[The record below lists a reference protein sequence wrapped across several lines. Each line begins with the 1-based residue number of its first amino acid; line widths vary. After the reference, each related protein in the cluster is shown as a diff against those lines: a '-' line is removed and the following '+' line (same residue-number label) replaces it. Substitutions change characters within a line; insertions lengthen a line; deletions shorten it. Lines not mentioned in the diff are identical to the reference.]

1 MSQPAAGGAG
11 GGAGP
16 RILLVDDSLL
26 VQRMIREYFEP
37 AGYRVTIAGNG
48 REGLEAAR
56 SSRPD
61 VIIADIIMPVMDGWE
76 FCEAVRKE
84 PALANVPFLFLTA
97 VREVPQRI
105 QGLRMGADD
114 YITKPFSRDELL
126 ARVEICLAKAKRLVQ
141 AEALEATVL
150 SGHTSHLPISDLLQL
165 LSQNGKTGVL
175 NLHVAGDHE
184 GRVFF
189 RSGQV
194 VNAATGGVEGRK
206 ALYRLL
212 DWPEARF
219 EMDPDGK
226 LPTGEPIRESTSN
239 VLMDG
244 FTQNDE
250 MRALRPSLPPPLA
263 RFRMQGAL
271 PDLQAG
277 SGLGTTEKAVLLEF
291 QGGAS
296 VGEVLDRSPLN
307 DLEVSRAIL
316 KLLQLKLLAPAD
328 SETGAAG

>member
-1 MSQPAAGGAG
+1 MTGPGPSAAG
-11 GGAGP
+11 GGAG
-16 RILLVDDSLL
+16 RQILLVDDSLL

-56 SSRPD
+56 LSRPD
-61 VIIADIIMPVMDGWE
+61 VIVADIIMPVMDGWE
-76 FCEAVRKE
+76 FCEAIRKE
-84 PALANVPFLFLTA
+84 PALADVPFLFLTA

-126 ARVEICLAKAKRLVQ
+126 ARVEVCLAKAERLQQ
-141 AEALEATVL
+141 AAATAETVL
-150 SGHTSHLPISDLLQL
+150 AGHTSHLPISDLLQL
-165 LSQNGKTGVL
+165 LSQNAKTGVL
-175 NLHVAGDHE
+175 HLYVTGDRE
-184 GRVFF
+184 GQVFF
-189 RSGQV
+189 RAGKV
-194 VNAATGGVEGRK
+194 VNAATGAVEGRK

-219 EMDPDGK
+219 KMDPDGEI
-226 LPTGEPIRESTSN
+226 PPGEPIRESTSN

-250 MRALRPSLPPPLA
+250 LRALRSTLPAITA
-263 RFRMQGAL
+263 RFQVLGTNAE
-271 PDLQAG
+271 LQSG
-277 SGLGTTEKAVLLEF
+277 TGLGTAEKAVLLEF
-291 QGGAS
+291 QGGAT

-307 DLEVSRAIL
+307 DLEVCRAVF
-316 KLLQLKLLAPAD
+316 KLLQLNLLAPAD
-328 SETGAAG
+328 TEAGAAG

>member
-1 MSQPAAGGAG
+1 MSLPESGVTGSGAG
-11 GGAGP
+11 R

-37 AGYRVTIAGNG
+37 AGFQVTIAGNG

-56 SSRPD
+56 LARPD
-61 VIIADIIMPVMDGWE
+61 VIVADIIMPVMDGWE
-76 FCEAVRKE
+76 FCEAVRKD

-126 ARVEICLAKAKRLVQ
+126 ARVEVCLAKSERLQQ
-141 AEALEATVL
+141 AAVAVATVL
-150 SGHTSHLPISDLLQL
+150 AGHTSHLPISDLLQL

-175 NLHVAGDHE
+175 HLHVVGDRE
-184 GRVFF
+184 GKVFF
-189 RSGQV
+189 RAGKV
-194 VNAATGGVEGRK
+194 VNAATGAVEGRK

-219 EMDPDGK
+219 EMDPE
-226 LPTGEPIRESTSN
+226 GEIPPGEQIRESTSN

-250 MRALRPSLPPPLA
+250 LRALGPKLPA
-263 RFRMQGAL
+263 STTRFRAPGSAADL
-271 PDLQAG
+271 PAG
-277 SGLGTTEKAVLLEF
+277 TALGTTEKSVLLEF
-291 QGGAS
+291 QHGATLH
-296 VGEVLDRSPLN
+296 EALDHSPLN
-307 DLEVSRAIL
+307 DLEVCRAIL
-316 KLLQLKLLAPAD
+316 KLLQLNLLAPAD
-328 SETGAAG
+328 TEAGAAG